1 MENRIKVVLADANEN
16 FRTMLQQTIEN
27 TGEFDVV
34 GSAGDGAEAWKMIER
49 ERPQLVITDVIL
61 PELDGFALLDR
72 MAKLPARPKTILV
85 SAFYREQMV
94 MQAMEQGAAY
104 FMAKPCEAG
113 SLLERMRQAVRNG
126 ETEEES
132 PVALERL
139 VTSIIHEVGVPAH
152 IKGYQYVR
160 EAIIL
165 AVQDMDVINAVTKV
179 LYPEVARRYNT
190 TPSRV
195 EPRRPGNAPALLRL
209 HGVKHQGQAHQF
221 GVHRHDRRPHPLAK
235 QGQDRVK
242 NEKTEPRK
250 RGQPSRAALPGH
262 RVAMRL
268 SEPIC
273 LKFLERRL
281 FCICQQCLRG
291 VN

>member
-1 MENRIKVVLADANEN
+1 
-16 FRTMLQQTIEN
+16 
-27 TGEFDVV
+27 
-34 GSAGDGAEAWKMIER
+34 MIER

-139 VTSIIHEVGVPAH
+139 VTSIIHEVGSASSTSMATSTFARRSSSPC
-152 IKGYQYVR
+152 R
-160 EAIIL
+160 TWTSSTP
-165 AVQDMDVINAVTKV
+165 MTKV
-179 LYPEVARRYNT
+179 L
-190 TPSRV
+190 
-195 EPRRPGNAPALLRL
+195 
-209 HGVKHQGQAHQF
+209 
-221 GVHRHDRRPHPLAK
+221 
-235 QGQDRVK
+235 
-242 NEKTEPRK
+242 
-250 RGQPSRAALPGH
+250 
-262 RVAMRL
+262 
-268 SEPIC
+268 
-273 LKFLERRL
+273 
-281 FCICQQCLRG
+281 
-291 VN
+291 

>member
-113 SLLERMRQAVRNG
+113 SLLERMRQPVRNG

-132 PVALERL
+132 PIALERL

-152 IKGYQYVR
+152 IKGYQYLR
-160 EAIIL
+160 EAIMM
-165 AVQDMDVINAVTKV
+165 AVEDIESVSAITKV
-179 LYPEVARRYNT
+179 LYPSIAKKFKT
-190 TPSRV
+190 TSSRV
-195 EPRRPGNAPALLRL
+195 ERAIRHAIEVAWDRGDIETLQNYFGYTVSGVKGKPTNSEFISMIADRLRL
-209 HGVKHQGQAHQF
+209 QMRF
-221 GVHRHDRRPHPLAK
+221 GA
-235 QGQDRVK
+235 
-242 NEKTEPRK
+242 
-250 RGQPSRAALPGH
+250 
-262 RVAMRL
+262 
-268 SEPIC
+268 
-273 LKFLERRL
+273 
-281 FCICQQCLRG
+281 
-291 VN
+291 

>member
-104 FMAKPCEAG
+104 SWQSPARPARCSSG
-113 SLLERMRQAVRNG
+113 CVRPSG
-126 ETEEES
+126 T
-132 PVALERL
+132 
-139 VTSIIHEVGVPAH
+139 G
-152 IKGYQYVR
+152 
-160 EAIIL
+160 
-165 AVQDMDVINAVTKV
+165 
-179 LYPEVARRYNT
+179 RRRRKA
-190 TPSRV
+190 PSRW
-195 EPRRPGNAPALLRL
+195 NAL
-209 HGVKHQGQAHQF
+209 
-221 GVHRHDRRPHPLAK
+221 
-235 QGQDRVK
+235 
-242 NEKTEPRK
+242 
-250 RGQPSRAALPGH
+250 
-262 RVAMRL
+262 
-268 SEPIC
+268 
-273 LKFLERRL
+273 
-281 FCICQQCLRG
+281 
-291 VN
+291 